1 MNMNQTQTRLSEARD
16 MTLKMREL
24 EREIIK
30 LNNERR
36 ALIRDI
42 WKTDNVSQRVIA
54 NALGIT
60 NQTIW
65 NEIHRKDN
73 AQ

>member
-1 MNMNQTQTRLSEARD
+1 MNMEQTTTRLSEARD
-16 MTLKMREL
+16 ITLKMREL
-24 EREIIK
+24 EQEIIN

-42 WKTDNVSQRVIA
+42 WRNDNVSQRLIA

-65 NEIHRKDN
+65 NEIHRKDG
-73 AQ
+73 AE